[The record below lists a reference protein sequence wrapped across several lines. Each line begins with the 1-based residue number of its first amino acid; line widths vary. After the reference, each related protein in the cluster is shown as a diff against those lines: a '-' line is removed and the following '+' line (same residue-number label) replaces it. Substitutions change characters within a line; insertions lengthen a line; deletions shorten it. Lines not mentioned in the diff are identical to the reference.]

1 MDASSNDAF
10 TIVGAGYRAHQPA
23 IRKKGFWARLKGK
36 PTLSVAVFSVI
47 ALGCLFSNLIINH
60 DPAELFLMNV
70 NEAPNAEFWFGT
82 DSLGRDIY
90 SIIWYGGRASI
101 FIGLMSAAV
110 ITLIGV
116 SYGCLSGVAS
126 GVVDSA
132 MMRAVELLQSVP
144 VLLSLLLIL
153 SLMGKQNEL
162 TIALVIGVTGYVE
175 YSLQTAGLA
184 YIEASRSAFITA
196 FYVPLVPLFEWLIMR
211 RRPGRMALI
220 GLALAFPGVILL
232 SGMDVSGGLG
242 RGELLTIGCAI
253 VYALEIIVIAMIVP
267 GTDPRRVTLVE
278 LVVTALLAGASMP
291 LNGESVSLSPYV
303 LAAGIGLGVCTALI
317 QSVIAW
323 AQKSVPPTKA
333 TLIYTGEPVWGGV
346 IGCLYGERLT
356 LSSLAGCALVL
367 AGILISERPEKKAG
381 QPAEKAE

>member
-153 SLMGKQNEL
+153 SLMGKPNEL
-162 TIALVIGVTGYVE
+162 TIALVIGVTGWFALSRIVRSEVRQIRNSE
-175 YSLQTAGLA
+175 YIL
-184 YIEASRSAFITA
+184 ASRCMGARFP
-196 FYVPLVPLFEWLIMR
+196 FIMR
-211 RRPGRMALI
+211 KHLIPNFVSAIMFVVISSISTSMAYR
-220 GLALAFPGVILL
+220 ILFF
-232 SGMDVSGGLG
+232 SAPYAAEVASISHAPAVHSSIVSKYSSTTGGINLKNFH
-242 RGELLTIGCAI
+242 
-253 VYALEIIVIAMIVP
+253 
-267 GTDPRRVTLVE
+267 LVSFSAPTS
-278 LVVTALLAGASMP
+278 TAAKNAS
-291 LNGESVSLSPYV
+291 
-303 LAAGIGLGVCTALI
+303 TA
-317 QSVIAW
+317 
-323 AQKSVPPTKA
+323 K
-333 TLIYTGEPVWGGV
+333 
-346 IGCLYGERLT
+346 
-356 LSSLAGCALVL
+356 
-367 AGILISERPEKKAG
+367 
-381 QPAEKAE
+381 